1 MSIFLILLAAGE
13 SKRLKSS
20 VPKPYITVNKK
31 KLLEHALNS
40 FRNFRA
46 IKKTVIVYNKKH
58 KKHLNKLN
66 LKNILKITGGK
77 TRQESTFGALNKIKK
92 MNCKKVLIHDAAR
105 PFPSKKIINEIIK
118 KLRTNHAVVPIIKVI
133 DATKRVKKKII
144 FKNIKRNSLRF
155 SQTPQGFTFKKIY
168 EKHKKNINTLFDD
181 DSALFT
187 DDGEKV
193 VSINGSKTNLKITDK
208 EDLDIFKSL
217 TKGKNYSGIG
227 FDVHRLV
234 IGKKLYL
241 GGIKIPFVLGLKGH
255 SDADPVLHALI
266 DSLLG
271 ACRLGDIGKLFSDKN
286 NKYKNIRSTFLLRK
300 IIELIK
306 SKNFS
311 INNIDI
317 NIIAQKPKVK
327 KYSKKMIQ
335 KISSLCEINP
345 NEINNNIDV
354 VIDAKV
360 PGANLIYPIPKK
372 VTNNKFILLIIFGY
386 RGYNLRCYRIS
397 FSN

>member
-20 VPKPYITVNKK
+20 VPKPYITVNNK

-40 FRNFRA
+40 FRDFRA

-66 LKNILKITGGK
+66 PKNTLKIAGGK
-77 TRQESTFGALNKIKK
+77 TRQESTFKALKKIKK

-118 KLRTNHAVVPIIKVI
+118 KLRTNHAVVPIIKVN
-133 DATKRVKKKII
+133 DATKRVEKKII

-168 EKHKKNINTLFDD
+168 EKHKKNMNTSVDD

-217 TKGKNYSGIG
+217 IKRKSYFGVG

-234 IGKKLYL
+234 KGRKLYL

-286 NKYKNIRSTFLLRK
+286 KKYKNIRSTILLRK
-300 IIELIK
+300 VIELIK

-317 NIIAQKPKVK
+317 NIIAQKPKIK

-335 KISSLCEINP
+335 TISKLCEINP
-345 NEINNNIDV
+345 NQINIKGKTTEKLGLIGKEKAIASEVISSLTKIDE
-354 VIDAKV
+354 
-360 PGANLIYPIPKK
+360 
-372 VTNNKFILLIIFGY
+372 
-386 RGYNLRCYRIS
+386 
-397 FSN
+397 

>member
-20 VPKPYITVNKK
+20 VPKPYITVNNK

-40 FRNFRA
+40 FRDFRA

-66 LKNILKITGGK
+66 PKNTLKIAGGK
-77 TRQESTFGALNKIKK
+77 TRQESTFKALKKIKK

-118 KLRTNHAVVPIIKVI
+118 KLRTNHAVVPIIKVN
-133 DATKRVKKKII
+133 DATKRVEKKII

-168 EKHKKNINTLFDD
+168 EKHKKNMNTSVDD

-217 TKGKNYSGIG
+217 IKGKSYSGIG

-234 IGKKLYL
+234 KGRKLYL
-241 GGIKIPFVLGLKGH
+241 GGIKIPFVPGLKGH

-286 NKYKNIRSTFLLRK
+286 KKYKNIRSTILLKKVIR
-300 IIELIK
+300 LIK
-306 SKNFS
+306 SKNFP

-317 NIIAQKPKVK
+317 NIIAQKPKIK
-327 KYSKKMIQ
+327 KYSKKMIIT
-335 KISSLCEINP
+335 ISKLCEINP
-345 NEINNNIDV
+345 NQINIKGKTTEKLGLIGKGKAIASE
-354 VIDAKV
+354 VIV
-360 PGANLIYPIPKK
+360 S
-372 VTNNKFILLIIFGY
+372 VTKDD
-386 RGYNLRCYRIS
+386 
-397 FSN
+397 